1 MEKWG
6 EVVALTAPLIP
17 KSASAPPLV
26 SLLFL
31 LPQPAQASR
40 WVRGLDGRVL
50 EADPVCAWAM
60 WLLCRYLGYQVSCP
74 AVARVLA
81 EQRIA
86 TILMAC
92 VGIMKILYMK
102 NFCRPIRLAIHPFT
116 TLQSRGHLQFSC
128 LSVLLSFKWPRI
140 IFSQRELQ
148 GMFTRFTSDLVKR
161 FWMLRSTHCQ
171 VFVSSGLW
179 CSMKWTCVHVVLKVE
194 LTRVVPFFSVIPKSM
209 VRDSKGGL

>member
-140 IFSQRELQ
+140 IFSLVFHEMDLCSRGTQGGINAGSPFLLGNSKKHGKGFQR
-148 GMFTRFTSDLVKR
+148 
-161 FWMLRSTHCQ
+161 W
-171 VFVSSGLW
+171 FVTDVPSNRHGFLGVSGGV
-179 CSMKWTCVHVVLKVE
+179 S
-194 LTRVVPFFSVIPKSM
+194 
-209 VRDSKGGL
+209 